1 MNLLFWRRRDEVDT
15 DPRDIDRL
23 IFDIAEQRR
32 PRDFRL
38 LYQRLR
44 DMPLFAPVI
53 DSTVADTPAGT
64 PHVVQPNEKI
74 TLPVPTLPSGG
85 RFTPFCVADDDPRLT
100 LRYARFTAR
109 AAFERT
115 LADPDLDG
123 LLLQNRGISWVA
135 LPRRNLKRLLKRYLS

>member
-1 MNLLFWRRRDEVDT
+1 MNLLFWRRRDAIDT

-32 PRDFRL
+32 AGDFRL
-38 LYQRLR
+38 LYRRLR
-44 DMPLFAPVI
+44 DMPLFAPVLG
-53 DSTVADTPAGT
+53 SSVAIPIGT
-64 PHVVQPNEKI
+64 PHTVEPNETI
-74 TLPVPTLPSGG
+74 TLPVSTLAGGG
-85 RFTPFCVADDDPRLT
+85 RFTPFCVANDDPRLT

-115 LADPDLDG
+115 LADADLDG

-135 LPRRNLKRLLKRYLS
+135 LPRRDLKRLLRRYLT